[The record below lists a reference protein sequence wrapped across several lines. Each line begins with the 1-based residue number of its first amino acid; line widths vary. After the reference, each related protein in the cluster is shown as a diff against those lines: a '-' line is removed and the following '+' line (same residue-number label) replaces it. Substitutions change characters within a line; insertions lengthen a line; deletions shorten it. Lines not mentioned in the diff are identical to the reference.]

1 MGVRPTPPAMAPN
14 GCARLIVA
22 TIALGAGCAR
32 EPADAEIAVGYGQ
45 GNPPNS
51 ITVAAE
57 ALAAAHRPADPRIRI
72 TLDTRSGA
80 AGTTSTL
87 SGDVE
92 HATRV
97 VANKHVMVAVGPG
110 GSREALQ
117 AAPIYRD
124 AGVAELLPSATSR
137 LLRTAGRWTF
147 RLSPD
152 DSVQGE
158 FIGRF
163 VAEQLHGR
171 VVTLFYIADEY
182 GLGLS
187 AGTAVALAQ
196 RGVHVVDQIPVTA
209 SKRCQPES
217 RTNEYESQVA
227 ASLKR
232 GIPDVVIIAGRG
244 WETACIARAAQARVA
259 GARFVGGDGVDA
271 TPQFRAAAGAAG
283 DSMYLVAFWHPDR
296 DDAVSRAFVSSFR
309 RLVGRA
315 PRHGDATWYDAV
327 MLAAQAIREAGA
339 DRVAIRNYLESLG
352 RTRPAYAGVTGPIA
366 FTPEA
371 SRPLVMTRL
380 HGAET
385 ILMPGH

>member
-1 MGVRPTPPAMAPN
+1 MGVQPSPSGMTRN
-14 GCARLIVA
+14 DRVRWIVA
-22 TIALGAGCAR
+22 TIALGAGCAG

-45 GNPPNS
+45 GNAPNS

-57 ALAAAHRPADPRIRI
+57 AIAAAHRPADPRIRL
-72 TLDTRSGA
+72 TVDQRPGA
-80 AGTTSTL
+80 KSVTL
-87 SGDVE
+87 SLSDEVE

-97 VANKHVMVAVGPG
+97 VANTRVMIAVGPG

-137 LLRTAGRWTF
+137 LLRTAGSWTF
-147 RLSPD
+147 RLAPD

-171 VVTLFYIADEY
+171 AVMLFYVADEY

-187 AGTAVALAQ
+187 AGTAAALAQ
-196 RGVHVVDQIPVTA
+196 RGVHVVDQIPVRPN
-209 SKRCQPES
+209 KRCEPAS
-217 RTNEYESQVA
+217 RTNAYENQVA

-232 GIPDVVIIAGRG
+232 GTPDVAIVAGRG
-244 WETACIARAAQARVA
+244 WETACIARAAHARVPA
-259 GARFVGGDGVDA
+259 ARFVGGDGVNV
-271 TPQFRAAAGAAG
+271 TREFLAAAGPAA
-283 DSMYLVAFWHPDR
+283 DSMFLVAFWHPDR
-296 DDAVSRAFVSSFR
+296 DDGTSRAFVANFR
-309 RLVGRA
+309 RLVGRS
-315 PRHGDATWYDAV
+315 PQHGDATWYDAV
-327 MLAAQAIREAGA
+327 MLAAQAIREVGA
-339 DRVAIRNYLESLG
+339 DRVAIRSYLQSLG

-371 SRPLVMTRL
+371 SRPLVMTRP
-380 HGAET
+380 HGTET
-385 ILMPGH
+385 ILIPVR